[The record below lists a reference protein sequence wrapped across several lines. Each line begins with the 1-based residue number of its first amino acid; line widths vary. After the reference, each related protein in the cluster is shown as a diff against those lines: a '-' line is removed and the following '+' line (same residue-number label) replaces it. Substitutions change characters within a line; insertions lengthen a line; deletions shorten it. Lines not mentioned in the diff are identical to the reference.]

1 MLQVSDLSVFYGHLP
16 ALRGVSFTVAKG
28 EFVSIIGSNGA
39 GKTTLLK
46 TISGLMKPTSGTVQ
60 FEGKR
65 LDGLPTYEICRRGI
79 IQVPEGRKIFP
90 RMKVI
95 DNLEMG
101 AYLPEAKSRFHETCE
116 QVYALFPLLA
126 SRKKQLAATLSGGE
140 QQMLALGRALMS
152 RPRVLMLDEPSL
164 GLAPKA
170 SQGIFQ
176 TIEKLNQEQGLTIL
190 LVSQDVLQSLRL
202 SHRAYVLENTRVV
215 MEGKG
220 TDLLNDPKVKQS
232 YLGL

>member
-1 MLQVSDLSVFYGHLP
+1 MLRVSDLTVFYGHLP
-16 ALRGVSFTVAKG
+16 ALREVSFGVETG

-46 TISGLMKPTSGTVQ
+46 TISGLIKAASGIIR
-60 FEGKR
+60 FEGDR
-65 LDGLPTYEICRRGI
+65 IDNLPTYEICSRGI

-101 AYLPEAKSRFHETCE
+101 AYLPEAKKRFHETCE

-126 SRKKQLAATLSGGE
+126 SRRKQLAATLSGGE

-152 RPRVLMLDEPSL
+152 RPKLIMFDEPSL
-164 GLAPKA
+164 GLSPKA
-170 SQGIFQ
+170 TQEIFH
-176 TIEKLNQEQGLTIL
+176 TIGKLNHEGLTVL
-190 LVSQDVLQSLRL
+190 LISQDVLQSLRL
-202 SHRAYVLENTRVV
+202 AQRAYVLENSRIV
-215 MEGKG
+215 MEGNAA
-220 TDLLNDPKVKQS
+220 DLLQDPRVKEA
-232 YLGL
+232 YLGI

>member
-16 ALRGVSFTVAKG
+16 ALRGVSFAVERG
-28 EFVSIIGSNGA
+28 EFVSVIGSNGA

-46 TISGLMKPTSGTVQ
+46 TISGLMKPASGMVS

-65 LDGLPTYEICRRGI
+65 IDGLPTYEICSRGI

-90 RMKVI
+90 RMKVV

-164 GLAPKA
+164 GLSPKA
-170 SQGIFQ
+170 SLGIFQ
-176 TIEKLNQEQGLTIL
+176 TIEKLNREQSLTIL

-202 SHRAYVLENTRVV
+202 AHRAYALENSRVV

-220 TDLLNDPKVKQS
+220 TELLNDPKVKQS

>member
-16 ALRGVSFTVAKG
+16 ALREVSFLVGKG
-28 EFVSIIGSNGA
+28 ELVSIIGSNGA

-46 TISGLMKPTSGTVQ
+46 TISGLMKAASGTVR
-60 FEGKR
+60 FEGDR
-65 LDGLPTYEICRRGI
+65 IDGLPTYEICSRGI

-101 AYLPEAKSRFHETCE
+101 AYLPEAKRRFHESRE

-152 RPRVLMLDEPSL
+152 RPKLIMFDEPSL
-164 GLAPKA
+164 GLSPKA
-170 SQGIFQ
+170 SQEIFQ
-176 TIEKLNQEQGLTIL
+176 IIGKLNQEGLTVL
-190 LVSQDVLQSLRL
+190 LISQDVLQSLGMAQ
-202 SHRAYVLENTRVV
+202 RAYVLENSRIV
-215 MEGKG
+215 MEGKAAE
-220 TDLLNDPKVKQS
+220 LLQDPRVKEA
-232 YLGL
+232 YLGI

>member
-1 MLQVSDLSVFYGHLP
+1 MLQVFDLSVFYGHLP

-28 EFVSIIGSNGA
+28 EFVCIIGSNGA

-126 SRKKQLAATLSGGE
+126 SRRKQLAATLSGGE

-176 TIEKLNQEQGLTIL
+176 TIEKLNKEQGLTIL
-190 LVSQDVLQSLRL
+190 LVSQDVLQSLHL

>member
-28 EFVSIIGSNGA
+28 ELVSIIGSNGA

-126 SRKKQLAATLSGGE
+126 SRRKQLAATLSGGE

-176 TIEKLNQEQGLTIL
+176 TIEKLNKEQGLTIL
-190 LVSQDVLQSLRL
+190 LVSQDVLQSLHL

>member
-1 MLQVSDLSVFYGHLP
+1 MLQAIDLSVFYGHLP
-16 ALRGVSFTVAKG
+16 ALRGVSFTITKG
-28 EFVSIIGSNGA
+28 EVVSIIGSNGA

-46 TISGLMKPTSGTVQ
+46 TISGLMKPASGTIQ

-65 LDGLPTYEICRRGI
+65 IDGLSTYEICSRGI
-79 IQVPEGRKIFP
+79 VQVPEGRKIFP
-90 RMKVI
+90 RMKVV

-101 AYLPEAKSRFHETCE
+101 AYLPEAKKRFRETTE
-116 QVYALFPLLA
+116 QVYALFPFLA

-164 GLAPKA
+164 GLSPKA

-176 TIEKLNQEQGLTIL
+176 TIEKLNREQGLTIL

-202 SHRAYVLENTRVV
+202 AHRAYVLENSRVA
-215 MEGKG
+215 MEGKA

-232 YLGL
+232 FLGL